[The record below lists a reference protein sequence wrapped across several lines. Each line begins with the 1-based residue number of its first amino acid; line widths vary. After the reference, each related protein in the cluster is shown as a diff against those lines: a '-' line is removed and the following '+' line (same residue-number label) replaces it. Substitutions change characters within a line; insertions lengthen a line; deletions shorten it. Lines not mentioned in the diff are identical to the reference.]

1 MLDKWEQSIP
11 DDDAYAQLRKFAKTT
26 IANWKKLIFNYFLVD
41 GRKTNAVTEIAHKR
55 MQNIGRGYS
64 YQVLRA
70 KMFLGSATSKNP
82 YMPV

>member
-41 GRKTNAVTEIAHKR
+41 GRKTNAVTER
-55 MQNIGRGYS
+55 LN
-64 YQVLRA
+64 
-70 KMFLGSATSKNP
+70 SA
-82 YMPV
+82 